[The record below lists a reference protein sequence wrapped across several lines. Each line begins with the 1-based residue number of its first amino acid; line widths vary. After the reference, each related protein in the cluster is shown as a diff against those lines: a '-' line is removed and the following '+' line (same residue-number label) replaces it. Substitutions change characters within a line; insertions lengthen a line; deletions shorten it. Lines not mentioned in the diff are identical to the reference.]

1 MTDELL
7 GLGAGS
13 TMGYVFKFMATM
25 QQQQAATVENLI
37 KKQNAA
43 DESAD
48 KAAKRS
54 NDGVWVRRGIV
65 GVILFAVVIV
75 PFIMAFQEAGLTIGM
90 ERNILGLF
98 TTETYK
104 ELSGM
109 VILPEVR
116 VALLSI
122 CLLYTS
128 PSPRD
133 PE

>member
-54 NDGVWVRRGIV
+54 NDGVWVRRSIV

-122 CLLYTS
+122 IGFYFGS
-128 PSPRD
+128 SQVK
-133 PE
+133 

>member
-43 DESAD
+43 DDSAD

-65 GVILFAVVIV
+65 ATILFAVVII
-75 PFIMAFQEAGLTIGM
+75 PFIMAFQEQGLTISK
-90 ERNILGLF
+90 ESNFLGLF
-98 TTETYK
+98 TFENYK

-109 VILPEVR
+109 VLISEVR

-122 CLLYTS
+122 IGFYFGS
-128 PSPRD
+128 SQVK
-133 PE
+133 

>member
-75 PFIMAFQEAGLTIGM
+75 PFIMAFQEAGLTIGT

-122 CLLYTS
+122 IGFYFGS
-128 PSPRD
+128 SQVK
-133 PE
+133 

>member
-1 MTDELL
+1 MTDELI

-25 QQQQAATVENLI
+25 QQQQAETVKHLI

-75 PFIMAFQEAGLTIGM
+75 PFIMAFQDTGLTIGI
-90 ERNILGLF
+90 EKDFLGF
-98 TTETYK
+98 FKTETYK

-122 CLLYTS
+122 IGFYFGS
-128 PSPRD
+128 SQVK
-133 PE
+133 

>member
-37 KKQNAA
+37 KKQNTA

-75 PFIMAFQEAGLTIGM
+75 PFIMAFQEAGLTIGI

-122 CLLYTS
+122 IGFYFGS
-128 PSPRD
+128 SQVK
-133 PE
+133 

>member
-25 QQQQAATVENLI
+25 QQQQAATVESLI

-65 GVILFAVVIV
+65 ATILFAVVII
-75 PFIMAFQEAGLTIGM
+75 PFIMAFQEQGLTISK
-90 ERNILGLF
+90 ETNFLGLF
-98 TTETYK
+98 TFENYK

-109 VILPEVR
+109 VLISEVR

-122 CLLYTS
+122 IGFYFGS
-128 PSPRD
+128 SQVK
-133 PE
+133 

>member
-1 MTDELL
+1 MTDELI

-25 QQQQAATVENLI
+25 QQQQAETVKHLI

-75 PFIMAFQEAGLTIGM
+75 PFIMAFQDTGLTIG
-90 ERNILGLF
+90 
-98 TTETYK
+98 
-104 ELSGM
+104 LSL
-109 VILPEVR
+109 IH
-116 VALLSI
+116 I
-122 CLLYTS
+122 
-128 PSPRD
+128 
-133 PE
+133 

>member
-37 KKQNAA
+37 KKQNTA

-75 PFIMAFQEAGLTIGM
+75 PFIMAFQEAGLTIGT

-122 CLLYTS
+122 IGFYFGS
-128 PSPRD
+128 SQVK
-133 PE
+133 

>member
-1 MTDELL
+1 MLFRSL

-37 KKQNAA
+37 KKQNTA

-75 PFIMAFQEAGLTIGM
+75 PFIMAFQEAGLTIGT

-122 CLLYTS
+122 IGFYFGS
-128 PSPRD
+128 SQVK
-133 PE
+133 

>member
-75 PFIMAFQEAGLTIGM
+75 PFIMAFQEAGLTIGV
-90 ERNILGLF
+90 EKDFFGF
-98 TTETYK
+98 FKTESYK

-122 CLLYTS
+122 IGFYFGS
-128 PSPRD
+128 SQVK
-133 PE
+133 

>member
-13 TMGYVFKFMATM
+13 TMGYVFKFIATM
-25 QQQQAATVENLI
+25 QQQQAATVESLI

-54 NDGVWVRRGIV
+54 NNDGVWVRRGIV
-65 GVILFAVVIV
+65 ATILFAVVII
-75 PFIMAFQEAGLTIGM
+75 PFIMAFQEQGLTISK
-90 ERNILGLF
+90 ESNFLGLF
-98 TTETYK
+98 TFENYK

-109 VILPEVR
+109 VLIQEVR

-122 CLLYTS
+122 IGFYFGS
-128 PSPRD
+128 SQVK
-133 PE
+133 

>member
-1 MTDELL
+1 MTEELL

-37 KKQNAA
+37 KKQNTA

-75 PFIMAFQEAGLTIGM
+75 PFIMAFQESGLTIGM

-122 CLLYTS
+122 IGFYFGS
-128 PSPRD
+128 SQVK
-133 PE
+133 

>member
-13 TMGYVFKFMATM
+13 TMGYVFKFIATM
-25 QQQQAATVENLI
+25 QQQQAATVESLI
-37 KKQNAA
+37 KKQNTA

-122 CLLYTS
+122 IGFYFGS
-128 PSPRD
+128 SQVK
-133 PE
+133 

>member
-37 KKQNAA
+37 KKQNTA

-122 CLLYTS
+122 IGFYFGS
-128 PSPRD
+128 SQVK
-133 PE
+133 

>member
-13 TMGYVFKFMATM
+13 TMGYVFKFIATM
-25 QQQQAATVENLI
+25 QQQQAATVESLI

-65 GVILFAVVIV
+65 ATILFAVVII
-75 PFIMAFQEAGLTIGM
+75 PFIMAFQEQGLTISK
-90 ERNILGLF
+90 ESNFLGLF
-98 TTETYK
+98 TFENYK

-109 VILPEVR
+109 VLIQEVR

-122 CLLYTS
+122 IGFYFGS
-128 PSPRD
+128 SQVK
-133 PE
+133 

>member
-13 TMGYVFKFMATM
+13 TMGYVFKFIATM

-37 KKQNAA
+37 KKQNTA

-75 PFIMAFQEAGLTIGM
+75 PFIMAFQEAGLTIGI

-122 CLLYTS
+122 IGFYFGS
-128 PSPRD
+128 SQVK
-133 PE
+133 

>member
-37 KKQNAA
+37 KKQNTA

-75 PFIMAFQEAGLTIGM
+75 PFIMAFQDAGLTIGT
-90 ERNILGLF
+90 ERKILGLF

-122 CLLYTS
+122 IGFYFGS
-128 PSPRD
+128 SQVK
-133 PE
+133 

>member
-13 TMGYVFKFMATM
+13 TMGYVFKFIATM
-25 QQQQAATVENLI
+25 QQQQAATVESLI
-37 KKQNAA
+37 KKQNTA

-75 PFIMAFQEAGLTIGM
+75 PFIMAFQEAGLTIGT

-122 CLLYTS
+122 IGFYFGS
-128 PSPRD
+128 SQVK
-133 PE
+133 

>member
-13 TMGYVFKFMATM
+13 TMGYVFKFIATM
-25 QQQQAATVENLI
+25 QQQQAATVESLI
-37 KKQNAA
+37 KKQNTA

-75 PFIMAFQEAGLTIGM
+75 PFIMAFQEAGLTIGI

-122 CLLYTS
+122 IGFYFGS
-128 PSPRD
+128 SQVK
-133 PE
+133 

>member
-122 CLLYTS
+122 IGFYFGS
-128 PSPRD
+128 SQVK
-133 PE
+133 

>member
-25 QQQQAATVENLI
+25 QQQQAATVESLI

-65 GVILFAVVIV
+65 ATILFAVVII
-75 PFIMAFQEAGLTIGM
+75 PFIMAFQEQGLTISK
-90 ERNILGLF
+90 ESNFLGLF
-98 TTETYK
+98 TFENYK

-109 VILPEVR
+109 VLISEVR

-122 CLLYTS
+122 IGFYFGS
-128 PSPRD
+128 SQVK
-133 PE
+133 